1 MNDANQQFA
10 GTATLDA
17 QARLDADG
25 RILDGTFDFATVGAG
40 GEPLGEGSGTLR
52 GGLVSLDP

>member
-1 MNDANQQFA
+1 MNDANQRFA
-10 GTATLDA
+10 GTATFDA

-25 RILDGTFDFATVGAG
+25 GILDGTFDFAVVAAG
-40 GEPLGEGSGTLR
+40 GEPLGDGSGTLR